1 MAWLGFP
8 MALRTPGASGAG
20 ATAQHSA
27 WRQAGHIFAA
37 AAPDV
42 VTCGTLI
49 AVLGRSRSWRRAFQA
64 LMDVTQVG
72 KKKLYR
78 WI

>member
-1 MAWLGFP
+1 
-8 MALRTPGASGAG
+8 MALRTSGASGAG

-37 AAPDV
+37 VAAAAPDV

-49 AVLGRSRSWRRAFQA
+49 AVLGRRKWRRAFQA

-72 KKKLYR
+72 KKKL
-78 WI
+78 

>member
-1 MAWLGFP
+1 
-8 MALRTPGASGAG
+8 MALRTSGASGAG

-27 WRQAGHIFAA
+27 WCQAGHIFAAVAA

-72 KKKLYR
+72 KKKL
-78 WI
+78 